1 MSQQLRKAGC
11 ITNVAN
17 HGVEALSFIEQSIFC
32 GGSVPL
38 SVVLMDMEMPVMD
51 GLTCIKRIRE
61 QQISG
66 EVRSHIPVI
75 AVTAN
80 ARPEQV
86 AIAIS
91 AGMDKVIDKSNFFV
105 LPKYLLTLSLITS

>member
-1 MSQQLRKAGC
+1 MLQQLRKAGC
-11 ITNVAN
+11 IANVAN
-17 HGVEALSFIEQSIFC
+17 HGVEALNFIEQSIFC
-32 GGSVPL
+32 SGSVPL

-51 GLTCIKRIRE
+51 GLTCIKCIRE

-86 AIAIS
+86 AIAIA
-91 AGMDKVIDKSNFFV
+91 AGMDKVIDQWGFWV
-105 LPKYLLTLSLITS
+105 LPKHLLTFAL